1 MRNKRRLALTLA
13 LCLVAG
19 SISGC
24 GSRAKVTEDMIPTV
38 TDLRSGASVA
48 EEPETEPAEVLGLAM
63 NTSYL
68 SELTRLDGDNT
79 EAVGVEAKDIHV
91 VMKATS
97 VEKDLKIKFVNEK
110 NGRVITGTAFAV
122 EVTGADKKAKS
133 YTDEDKDG
141 IIHIKEIEG
150 GSYKVSMKSADGYQS
165 SSDITATVK
174 DKIEYAV
181 VDVTD
186 EIKKESEINVS
197 KEDGAYGGGNTD
209 SSTIDVTL
217 TDTVEFVESTK
228 TPIYAEGERK
238 QKTDGFGQ
246 PMYAKQRVDKFGT
259 PMYAKVLSEPYHID
273 ENGDNI
279 CDWCQGKMDSHVH
292 SYTETVVTAATC
304 EAAGVKELKCS
315 CGDKKTEEIP
325 ATGHNYVES
334 SRTEPTVDKEGEV
347 VKTCANCGSSVSE
360 KLPKLPAPPVTE
372 PPATSDPSVP
382 SGTDTGTQNPA
393 NPPAQTPGDAAG
405 TQPTGEGEPT
415 AALRF
420 KGFERFLSEAI
431 QPAGVL
437 ADQVRLVGT
446 TAPTSLPVTEKVVYD
461 TSSAPIYDTAS
472 EPVYE
477 EQNIVG
483 YRYTGWQ
490 TIDGKT
496 YFYDKNGNCVTGT
509 QVIQGV
515 QYTFDTGG
523 KRSGVIGI
531 DVSKYQSSINWQQVK
546 NAGIDFVIIRC
557 GYRGYGTGVLVEDP
571 MFRSHVS
578 GAKAAGLRVGVYFFS
593 QAITEAEAVEEASMA
608 ISLVKK
614 VGGINLPIAIDSEY
628 AAGGAGRADGLS
640 KSQRTAITRAFCNT
654 IANSGYTPMVYAS
667 KSWFGE
673 HLNVSSL
680 SGYRIWVAHYAASC
694 GYTGHYDIWQYTSKG
709 KVSGVSGNVDMNIS
723 YM

>member
-1 MRNKRRLALTLA
+1 MRDKRRLALALA
-13 LCLVAG
+13 VCLVAG

-24 GSRAKVTEDMIPTV
+24 GSRSKVTEDMIPTV
-38 TDLRSGASVA
+38 TDLHSGASVT
-48 EEPETEPAEVLGLAM
+48 EEPEAEPAEVLGLAM

-79 EAVGVEAKDIHV
+79 EAVGVEAKDVHV

-110 NGRVITGTAFAV
+110 NGRVITGIAFAV
-122 EVTGADKKAKS
+122 EVTGGDKKAKS

-141 IIHIKEIEG
+141 IIHIKEMEG

-197 KEDGAYGGGNTD
+197 KEDGAYGGGSTD
-209 SSTIDVTL
+209 SSTIDVPL
-217 TDTVEFVESTK
+217 TDTVEYVESTK
-228 TPIYAEGERK
+228 TPIYAEGEKK

-246 PMYAKQRVDKFGT
+246 PMYAKQKVDKFGT
-259 PMYAKVLSEPYHID
+259 PMFAKVLSEPYHLD
-273 ENGDNI
+273 ENNDNI
-279 CDWCQGKMDSHVH
+279 CDWCNGKMDSHVH
-292 SYTETVVTAATC
+292 SYTETVITAATC
-304 EAAGVKELKCS
+304 EAAGTKELKCS

-325 ATGHNYVES
+325 ALGHNYVES
-334 SRTEPTVDKEGEV
+334 SRTEPTTSTEGAI
-347 VKTCANCGSSVSE
+347 VKTCTNCNNSVTE
-360 KLPKLPAPPVTE
+360 KIPVLPAPP
-372 PPATSDPSVP
+372 SQNPSTPENPGAGTGTPTPDTTVP
-382 SGTDTGTQNPA
+382 SDQPTDTDTTIQITTEA
-393 NPPAQTPGDAAG
+393 DQA
-405 TQPTGEGEPT
+405 
-415 AALRF
+415 AALRSI
-420 KGFERFLSEAI
+420 GLDRILAELPEA
-431 QPAGVL
+431 PGVFV
-437 ADQVRLVGT
+437 DQVRLVGT
-446 TAPTSLPVTEKVVYD
+446 TAPTSLPVTDKVVYD

-483 YRYTGWQ
+483 YKYTGWQ

-523 KRSGVIGI
+523 NRSGVIGI

-593 QAITEAEAVEEASMA
+593 QAVTEAEAVEEASMA

-614 VGGINLPIAIDSEY
+614 VGGVNLPIAIDSEY

-640 KSQRTAITRAFCNT
+640 KSERTAITKAFCNT

-673 HLNVSSL
+673 HLNVSALGS
-680 SGYRIWVAHYAASC
+680 YRIWVAHYAASC
-694 GYTGHYDIWQYTSKG
+694 GYTGRYDIWQYTSKG